1 VQASGIALSTGLV
14 EPKSIA
20 AGPVQV
26 GSNPQNVTAIR
37 NASCTI
43 NIPSAGIKW
52 WYPATFTHAVATITS
67 KWGDFSEAASYTF
80 VPATTS
86 FDTAIA
92 VQTQDVCTSGWTTYP
107 EWNYTAWDCLPYTV
121 KPTAATTTFVSRS
134 AAPPYPTPA
143 AMPMG
148 SVWSWDLYLP
158 DLPSMTATISIAAN
172 ATVEEV
178 MPTPFVH
185 FTAYEVENG
194 NSTETVQLRSVY
206 VQPYWHKDLGAE
218 TTAIGG
224 IPDGF
229 VDQVPHSACEA
240 GVLQAIVTVIV
251 FVEYYYHNRPDMG
264 MGDVHWE
271 IPEIGW
277 EDETVGVDG
286 QTPTSAQP
294 LVITDW
300 DLFGQTTE
308 AAEPMT
314 SQGRG
319 PKSTTKSE
327 AHGGP
332 IGETQVPSSQTV
344 GTVGTA
350 PVVIGPS
357 SVVVVGSQTLRPGG
371 PAVTVGGT
379 AVALPPSATA
389 IVVGG
394 TSLPLPQQNVRPG
407 QQHAIGNFGT
417 LPVVIGPSSEI
428 TIGTQTLQLGGPAI
442 TIGPGTVVSLPLAG
456 TVLVVG
462 GTTSVFPQLPIS
474 ASQAAAPPVLTV
486 GSTTLIPNAAT
497 QFFIGPGQTLTPG
510 GTAVIDGVK
519 VSLEPSAAFVV
530 IGSLTHTLSKPGS
543 ASPQTVKA
551 QPELIFGGTTFTA
564 RPSSSKQD
572 TSPGNRP
579 GTPGSP
585 QAQEMEIQ
593 DEPGPVFV
601 ISGQTLSPGGV
612 PITVSGSTLSLAP
625 SGAFLVVDGSTT
637 TLAAPTVAAVAAA
650 AAAHV
655 TPAPLTIGN
664 GVFRPVPGSGTTYQI
679 GTAMLTPGG
688 SVVVAGTTIS
698 LAAGATALVINGAT
712 TTLAAE
718 AEAMITNPPLLT
730 IGSRTYIAAPGTGT
744 AFVIEGQ
751 TLTPGGT
758 ITVDGTTI
766 VLSPHATE
774 LVYGSS
780 GRSTSTALFP
790 ATTTRGTATFS
801 SASASEGQG
810 GNVQAAPTSSRQ
822 GAASMVRL
830 PLSIMF
836 GAMGCMGWL
845 LI

>member
-1 VQASGIALSTGLV
+1 MQASGIALSTGLV
-14 EPKSIA
+14 EPK
-20 AGPVQV
+20 PVDAEPAQV
-26 GSNPQNVTAIR
+26 ASSPQNVTAIR
-37 NASCTI
+37 NASCTV
-43 NIPSAGIKW
+43 NIPSASIEW
-52 WYPATFTHAVATITS
+52 WYPATYTHAVATITS
-67 KWGDFSEAASYTF
+67 KWGNYSEAASYTF

-158 DLPSMTATISIAAN
+158 DLPSMTATISIAPN

-194 NSTETVQLRSVY
+194 NSTETVQLSSVY

-240 GVLQAIVTVIV
+240 GVLQAVVTVII

-286 QTPTSAQP
+286 QTLTSARP

-300 DLFGQTTE
+300 DLSGQTTE
-308 AAEPMT
+308 DAEPMT
-314 SQGRG
+314 TQVRG
-319 PKSTTKSE
+319 PKSTTRPE

-332 IGETQVPSSQTV
+332 TRETQVPSSQTV

-357 SVVVVGSQTLRPGG
+357 SVVVVGAQTLRPGG
-371 PAVTVGGT
+371 AAVTVGGT
-379 AVALPPSATA
+379 AVALVPSATA

-417 LPVVIGPSSEI
+417 LPVVVGPSSVV
-428 TIGTQTLQLGGPAI
+428 TIGTQTLQPGGPAI
-442 TIGPGTVVSLPLAG
+442 TVGPGTVVSLPPAG
-456 TVLVVG
+456 TALVVG
-462 GTTSVFPQLPIS
+462 GTTSVLPQLPNS
-474 ASQAAAPPVLTV
+474 ALQAAAPPALTI

-510 GTAVIDGVK
+510 GTAVIDGVN

-530 IGSLTHTLSKPGS
+530 IGSSTQILPTTGA
-543 ASPQTVKA
+543 ASPQTVNA
-551 QPELIFGGTTFTA
+551 QPELVLGGTTFTA
-564 RPSSSKQD
+564 LPSSSKPD
-572 TSPGNRP
+572 TSLGNRP
-579 GTPGSP
+579 GAPGSP
-585 QAQEMEIQ
+585 QAQEMETH
-593 DEPGPVFV
+593 DDPGPVFV
-601 ISGQTLSPGGV
+601 ISGQTLSPGGA
-612 PITVSGSTLSLAP
+612 PITVSESTLSMAP
-625 SGAFLVVDGSTT
+625 SGAFLVIDGSTT
-637 TLAAPTVAAVAAA
+637 TLAAPTVAAAAA
-650 AAAHV
+650 AAEHV
-655 TPAPLTIGN
+655 TPPPLTIGN

-679 GTAMLTPGG
+679 GAAMLTPGG

-698 LAAGATALVINGAT
+698 LATGATALIINGVT

-718 AEAMITNPPLLT
+718 EQAMITNPPLLT
-730 IGSRTYIAAPGTGT
+730 IGSRTYTAAPGTGT

-766 VLSPHATE
+766 VLSPQATG

-801 SASASEGQG
+801 SASASEGQSG
-810 GNVQAAPTSSRQ
+810 DVQAAPTSSRQ
-822 GAASMVRL
+822 GAASMARL

-836 GAMGCMGWL
+836 GAMGCLGWL
-845 LI
+845 LV